1 MAQTHASLAEPCGSW
16 KKGNESAE
24 NDSDTASPLGFR
36 MGGNF
41 ATVKPST
48 VHLMSLPV
56 CNETEI
62 EKN

>member
-1 MAQTHASLAEPCGSW
+1 MSW
-16 KKGNESAE
+16 KKGNESME
-24 NDSDTASPLGFR
+24 NESDTASPLGFR
-36 MGGNF
+36 MGGNS

-48 VHLMSLPV
+48 APLMSLPG